1 MLADNPKKW
10 SVLSGLFLV
19 YMASNGI
26 TLHTLPI
33 LYPELM
39 EEFGWRESEVT
50 LPATIFFIVG
60 AITSP
65 PAGWLLDRYSSR
77 TIITLGS
84 LLLSLALL
92 GYSTTHTLWELVAIY
107 AVLGIALSLCGLVS
121 NMVML
126 TSWFAESRGRATGI
140 LLMASSLGGA
150 MFPLAVGIGL
160 EHLGWRHTVLLS
172 GVGVGVTMLLSALL
186 LLRDGRHFKEGNLQ
200 SAADAYQNR
209 PNSEAGLL
217 SIVRERRFLAVVFA
231 TGSLWFIIIAL
242 TQHQS
247 IFLARDVGLEKGLLP
262 TVFSL
267 FFACSVLGKL
277 GFGLLADRFDLHKV
291 MAAATFTL
299 ALSLLLLSE
308 VTLTKQQLIYPYAV
322 LAGLGFS
329 GAFTCIQVLI
339 AAHYAGPFYG
349 RILALIVLIDT
360 LCGALGTRAVAFARE
375 WQGDYLT
382 ALMGMSA
389 LACLS
394 ALVIIK
400 LREPSEPALTRVE
413 S

>member
-1 MLADNPKKW
+1 MLTDNPKKW

-26 TLHTLPI
+26 TLHTLPL

-77 TIITLGS
+77 AIITLGS

-92 GYSTTHTLWELVAIY
+92 GYSTTDTLLELVAIY

-126 TSWFAESRGRATGI
+126 TSWFAEARGRATGI

-186 LLRDGRHFKEGNLQ
+186 LLRDGRHVNGQ
-200 SAADAYQNR
+200 SPQPAADAHQNR
-209 PNSEAGLL
+209 PNPEAGLL
-217 SIVRERRFLAVVFA
+217 SVVRERRFLAVVFA

-247 IFLARDVGLEKGLLP
+247 IFLARDVGLDKGLLP
-262 TVFSL
+262 NVFSL

-291 MAAATFTL
+291 MAAATLTL
-299 ALSLLLLSE
+299 ALSLFLLSE
-308 VTLTKQQLIYPYAV
+308 VTLAKQQLIYLYAV

-360 LCGALGTRAVAFARE
+360 LCGALGTRAIAFARE

-394 ALVIIK
+394 AFVIIK
-400 LREPSEPALTRVE
+400 LREPDEPALSRSE

>member
-1 MLADNPKKW
+1 MLAENSKKW

-39 EEFGWRESEVT
+39 EEFGWRENEVT
-50 LPATIFFIVG
+50 LPATVFFIVG

-77 TIITLGS
+77 AIITLGS

-92 GYSTTHTLWELVAIY
+92 GYSTTDTLLELVAIY

-126 TSWFAESRGRATGI
+126 TSWFAEARGRATGI

-186 LLRDGRHFKEGNLQ
+186 LLRDGRHVNGQ
-200 SAADAYQNR
+200 SPQPAADAHQNR
-209 PNSEAGLL
+209 PNPEAGLL
-217 SIVRERRFLAVVFA
+217 SVVRERRFLAVVFA

-247 IFLARDVGLEKGLLP
+247 IFLARDVGLDKGLLP
-262 TVFSL
+262 NVFSL

-291 MAAATFTL
+291 MAAATLTL
-299 ALSLLLLSE
+299 ALSLFLLSE
-308 VTLTKQQLIYPYAV
+308 VTLAKQQLIYLYAV

-360 LCGALGTRAVAFARE
+360 LCGALGTRAIAFARE

-394 ALVIIK
+394 AFVIIK
-400 LREPSEPALTRVE
+400 LREPDEPALSRSE